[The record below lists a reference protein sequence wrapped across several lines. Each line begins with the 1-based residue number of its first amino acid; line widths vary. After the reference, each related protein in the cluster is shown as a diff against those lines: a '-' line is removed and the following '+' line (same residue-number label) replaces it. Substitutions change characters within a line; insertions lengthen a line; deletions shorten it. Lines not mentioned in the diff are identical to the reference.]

1 MRKNTNQKKL
11 RTWTLFKQCIHGE
24 NSLIMR
30 YIFATVK
37 SMFTLEKIINTK
49 QPNKNYVKDTSLKL
63 GILQFTDAKKM
74 I

>member
-1 MRKNTNQKKL
+1 
-11 RTWTLFKQCIHGE
+11 
-24 NSLIMR
+24 
-30 YIFATVK
+30 
-37 SMFTLEKIINTK
+37 MFTLEKIINTK